1 MKLTLLEWVKLPE
14 KQKET
19 NHYVKSIVDYIRENN
34 VKWVP
39 FPPINYIEFPANVLI
54 DQMNMEARTKL

>member
-1 MKLTLLEWVKLPE
+1 MKLTFLEWVKLPE

-19 NHYVKSIVDYIRENN
+19 NRYAKNIADYMRENN
-34 VKWVP
+34 IKWMQ
-39 FPPINYIEFPANVLI
+39 FPPINYNEFPANVLI